1 MRKNRFISNDFA
13 AITIIKIKQ
22 FLFGIDY
29 ITTGEFEYI
38 RNELQKTFNKE
49 DNGMIIH
56 SDFNKFDPDN
66 IEANNSII
74 TITEEASIIFGP
86 NHRLANYFYVIAELI
101 MEYAEKELETKKL
114 EFERFKNENDT
125 FEKKQISL
133 LKRLSN

>member
-22 FLFGIDY
+22 VLFGIVY
-29 ITTGEFEYI
+29 ITTDEFEYI

-66 IEANNSII
+66 IEVNNSII
-74 TITEEASIIFGP
+74 TIAEEASIIFGP

-101 MEYAEKELETKKL
+101 MEYAEEESETKKL

-125 FEKKQISL
+125 FEERQISL